1 MTMACCWLCQEAGG
15 QLLLRLWSES
25 NLLAHLIG
33 TLPVGILMCSLANM
47 ALSDKMPFTR
57 LMSET
62 CSSDAEGHGSG
73 LHTHAIINHPHK
85 ASQASMKQGRA

>member
-15 QLLLRLWSES
+15 QLLLRLFSEG

-33 TLPVGILMCSLANM
+33 TLPVGILTCSLANM
-47 ALSDKMPFTR
+47 ALSDRMPFTR

-62 CSSDAEGHGSG
+62 CSSDAEGHAQGS
-73 LHTHAIINHPHK
+73 THHVIVNHPK
-85 ASQASMKQGRA
+85 RPRKPA